1 MNNRIRLIREYFGG
15 SQKVFAA
22 SLGLS
27 QQTYANYESGK
38 AAIPDSL
45 KQKLF
50 VMGVNMN
57 WLISGVGEMIY
68 NQNTNNSD
76 DNNESTYI
84 TPSGKTFSAT
94 PATFGSTV
102 PVLASK
108 VSAGTGM
115 EWVPAEFDE
124 DNRLPIP
131 DRFFKG
137 YDLKDI
143 FAAQVIGDSMKNIEL
158 ISGDYV
164 FAVHGLLRGS
174 GIYVIAID
182 GEAFVKRL
190 EVDRLDK
197 KIAVISENE
206 HYEPRIVDPERI
218 TILGKVI
225 GWLHRYPY

>member
-1 MNNRIRLIREYFGG
+1 MIRE
-15 SQKVFAA
+15 
-22 SLGLS
+22 SLGETQS
-27 QQTYANYESGK
+27 RFVAKFGIPQSTYGQWEVGK
-38 AAIPDSL
+38 RSIPDEFKIQLSSL
-45 KQKLF
+45 
-50 VMGVNMN
+50 GVNLH
-57 WLISGVGEMIY
+57 WLITGEGKMFL
-68 NQNTNNSD
+68 NSNSQNEV
-76 DNNESTYI
+76 NEDTYI
-84 TPSGKTFSAT
+84 TPSGKSFTAIPSS
-94 PATFGSTV
+94 FGPTV

-124 DNRLPIP
+124 GNRLPIP
-131 DRFFKG
+131 DKFFRG
-137 YDLKDI
+137 YDYKDI
-143 FAAQVIGDSMKNIEL
+143 FAAQVIGDSMKNIDL

-206 HYEPRIVDPERI
+206 RYETRIVDPERI